1 MKQFIFLLISIII
14 FPISL
19 MSQHKKFEKLLN
31 DKKNQKISKNIFS
44 KLNSMKLFS
53 GFFNFYYD
61 ENTDHIFLIVKD
73 LNKEFLYVNS
83 LSEGIGNN
91 DIGLD
96 RGQLG
101 KQRVVYFTKSGNRL
115 LLVEPNQKF
124 RANSDNF
131 LEKQSVN
138 QAFAKS
144 VIWSFKIES
153 IIDKNY
159 YLIDLNNFLLNDT
172 HEVANKL
179 NKSNQGSYFIDKDRS
194 SINLYRTKSFP
205 KNTEFDIQ
213 LTYSGQAEGDL
224 IRSVTPSPNSLTVHQ
239 HHSFIELPPLNFK
252 MRQFD
257 PRSGVNAYRYY
268 DYATPVTEPTLKE
281 YVVRHRLEKKNPE
294 LEISEAIN
302 PIIYYLD
309 NGTPEPVRSA
319 LMEGGMWWNEAF
331 ENIGFKNAFQI
342 KILPNDA
349 DPLDVRYNVIQWIH
363 RSTRGWSYGSSI
375 LDPRTGEILKGH
387 VSLGSLRIRQDF
399 MIALGLTKAPYKLN
413 ENNEDKALEMALA
426 RIRQLSAHEIGH
438 TLGFAHNFT
447 GSSNNRSTVMDYPH
461 PTLKIINGE
470 IDYKDAYSTGIGEWD
485 KVTVAYNYSQFSDEV
500 DEKQSLRKILENS
513 FIDGH
518 RFITD
523 SDSRPISGA
532 HPKSHL
538 WDNGEN
544 SVTELKNLLKIREIA
559 LSNFSLD
566 NIEQGENYSILED
579 RLVPIYLL
587 HRYQLEAVV
596 KSIGG
601 LNYDYGVK
609 GNIEYEVEPLSKN
622 DQYKAL
628 EILLESISPANLKI
642 PKSLHSIL
650 GPRTFG
656 NYRDRESFG
665 SQLGVTFDYLGIAN
679 SLSDLV
685 ISMILNRE
693 RSSRLIQHSS
703 IYKNQLNLGEVISHL
718 IKETFKSNQTD
729 SYSESIN
736 EINQANVLKNLF
748 KLGSDSHSYPQVSA
762 EVYNQ
767 LDQLKT
773 WLSKSSKIKYSK
785 YYQSQIDNFISKPIM
800 IRPLKTNKIPD
811 GSPIGS
817 IKCDF

>member
-1 MKQFIFLLISIII
+1 MKKFVFLLISIII
-14 FPISL
+14 LPTSL

-31 DKKNQKISKNIFS
+31 DKKNQKISKNNFS
-44 KLNSMKLFS
+44 KHNDMKLFR

-61 ENTDHIFLIVKD
+61 ENTDHTFLIVKD

-101 KQRVVYFTKSGNRL
+101 KQRVVYFTKSGDRL

-124 RANSDNF
+124 RANSDNY
-131 LEKQSVN
+131 LEKQSVD

-144 VIWSFKIES
+144 IIWSFKIVS
-153 IIDKNY
+153 IIDKSH

-172 HEVANKL
+172 HEVSNKL
-179 NKSNQGSYFIDKDRS
+179 KRSNQGSYLIDKDRS
-194 SINLYRTKSFP
+194 SINLNRTKSFP

-224 IRSVTPSPNSLTVHQ
+224 IRSVTPSPNSLTIHQ

-252 MRQFD
+252 MRRFD

-319 LMEGGMWWNEAF
+319 LIEGGMWWNEAF

-399 MIALGLTKAPYKLN
+399 MIAMGLTKAPYKLN
-413 ENNEDKALEMALA
+413 ENKENKALEMALS

-470 IDYKDAYSTGIGEWD
+470 IDYKDAYSIGIGEWD

-500 DEKQSLRKILENS
+500 DENQSLKKILENS

-518 RFITD
+518 RFISD

-544 SVTELKNLLKIREIA
+544 SITELKNLLKIREIA
-559 LSNFSLD
+559 LLNFSLD
-566 NIEQGENYSILED
+566 NLDQGENYSILED

-601 LNYDYGVK
+601 LNYNYGVK
-609 GNIEYEVEPLSKN
+609 GNIKYKVEPLNKHN
-622 DQYKAL
+622 QYKAL
-628 EILLESISPANLKI
+628 EILLESISPTNLKI

-703 IYKNQLNLGEVISHL
+703 IYENQLSLNDVISYL
-718 IKETFKSNQTD
+718 INQTFKSNQTD
-729 SYSESIN
+729 SYSVSIN

-748 KLGSDSHSYPQVSA
+748 KLGSDSHSYPQVRA
-762 EVYNQ
+762 EVTDQ

-773 WLSKSSKIKYSK
+773 WLSKSPKIKYSK
-785 YYQSQIDNFISKPIM
+785 YYQSQIDNFISKPI
-800 IRPLKTNKIPD
+800 IITPHKTKKIPD